1 MADTFADVSSIGS
14 TDTGV
19 DSSVDSSNDSYDTS
33 TDDGSGVDDGSGSG
47 EGSGEHTEG
56 EHSQQGS
63 ERTDGRKGP
72 ASLRNTL
79 KALSESAPEHAA
91 ALKAL
96 GASHFRAEAYRKEFA
111 TPAEAASAKALITDL
126 GGVEGLA
133 NIQQSQ
139 AHYQAQDERL
149 KNGDPAVLDTIFQEF
164 GEGAAQLA
172 APFLE
177 KLATANPTAL
187 QAAVVPYA
195 ISMLEN
201 AGFTNALKAIYN
213 ESDPAKV
220 KQLVNGMY
228 QWFVKQDQAAGQLN
242 AKPTKNP
249 AEDRIKQQ
257 QRDLQTER
265 ETLFTQGVNAK
276 VNASLRP
283 QVDKTIDQL
292 AKKNKWSDE
301 QKAEFG
307 KRLQND
313 MHTRMST
320 DATYMKQAEI
330 RYANKNRSHD
340 SVANFIASEFMRV
353 LNSKDGAM
361 KTEAAFNRLIGK
373 QTGTKQGT
381 GTGVVKPTTP
391 QTTASGGPVKTS
403 VRPDDSAIDFSR
415 TSTEDLMKSQA
426 RLKNG
431 RFVSWRTW
439 V

>member
-19 DSSVDSSNDSYDTS
+19 DSSVDSSNDSYDTQ

-79 KALSESAPEHAA
+79 KTLSESAPEHAA

-139 AHYQAQDERL
+139 SHYQAQDERL

-201 AGFTNALKAIYN
+201 AGFSNTIKAIYN

-220 KQLVNGMY
+220 KQMVAGMY
-228 QWFVKQDQAAGQLN
+228 NWFQQQAQSAGQLN

-249 AEDRIKQQ
+249 AEDRLKQQ
-257 QRDLQTER
+257 QTELQTER
-265 ETLFTQGVNAK
+265 ETLFTQGVSGRINT
-276 VNASLRP
+276 SLRP
-283 QVDKTIDQL
+283 QLDKTVDQL
-292 AKKNKWSDE
+292 AKKNKWNDE
-301 QKAEFG
+301 QKAEFTR
-307 KRLQND
+307 RLSND
-313 MHTRMST
+313 IDRQMKA
-320 DATYMKQAEI
+320 DKTYMGQVGI
-330 RYANKNRSHD
+330 RYAAKNRSHD
-340 SVANFIASEFMRV
+340 SVANYIAGEYMRV

-391 QTTASGGPVKTS
+391 QTAPGGGPVRVS
-403 VRPDDSAIDFSR
+403 QRPSDDQIDFSK
-415 TSTEDLMKSQA
+415 TDTFSLMKSEA
-426 RLKNG
+426 WLKNG
-431 RFVSWRTW
+431 RRVSWRTW
-439 V
+439 A

>member
-1 MADTFADVSSIGS
+1 MADTFAADVSSIGS

-19 DSSVDSSNDSYDTS
+19 DSSVDSNDSYDTQ

-72 ASLRNTL
+72 ASVRTAI

-149 KNGDPAVLDTIFQEF
+149 KAGDPAVLDTIFSEF

-172 APFLE
+172 PAYLE
-177 KLATANPTAL
+177 KLATSNPTAL

-201 AGFTNALKAIYN
+201 AGFSNTIKAIYN

-220 KQLVNGMY
+220 KQMVAGMY
-228 QWFVKQDQAAGQLN
+228 NWFQQQAQAAGQLN

-249 AEDRIKQQ
+249 AEDRLKQQ
-257 QRDLQTER
+257 QTELQTER
-265 ETLFTQGVNAK
+265 ETLFTQGVSGKINT
-276 VNASLRP
+276 SLRP
-283 QVDKTIDQL
+283 QIDRTIDQL
-292 AKKNKWSDE
+292 AKKNKWNDE

-307 KRLQND
+307 VRLAND
-313 MHTRMST
+313 IDRQMKA
-320 DATYMKQAEI
+320 DKTYISQTGI
-330 RYANKNRSHD
+330 RYAAKNRTHD
-340 SVANFIASEFMRV
+340 SVANYIAGEYMRV

-361 KTEAAFNRLIGK
+361 KSEAAFNRLIGK

-391 QTTASGGPVKTS
+391 QTAVGGGPVRVS
-403 VRPDDSAIDFSR
+403 QRPSDDAIDFSKTD
-415 TSTEDLMKSQA
+415 TSLLSS
-426 RLKNG
+426 N
-431 RFVSWRTW
+431 VIIYSS
-439 V
+439 